1 MKSKILALALALA
14 AVPATSAFS
23 LNEVKPDFDA
33 YVSLL
38 NDKGYVIRSYDIS
51 QLADTT
57 YMLGLIVR
65 EYDGGKMIHD
75 GSERFNYMIRNR
87 LMASGFSESARASL
101 DPAEMADPEKGIVT
115 LGSRIN
121 IGLSPLNDSTLRI
134 SMEIPET
141 GASYQQLALRP
152 QTHPATGQIQHNY
165 LHRPFKVQ
173 EFQSDT
179 FIPLLFVGSAWYD
192 PEIGVFRFCGEN
204 EISPDLSEEIVS
216 HVPHFYVV
224 GIQAYKQKDK

>member
-38 NDKGYVIRSYDIS
+38 NDKGYVVRSYDIS

-121 IGLSPLNDSTLRI
+121 IGLSPPQRLHPPRKHGDSRDRRLL
-134 SMEIPET
+134 PAA
-141 GASYQQLALRP
+141 GA
-152 QTHPATGQIQHNY
+152 PAPDPSRN
-165 LHRPFKVQ
+165 RA
-173 EFQSDT
+173 D
-179 FIPLLFVGSAWYD
+179 SA
-192 PEIGVFRFCGEN
+192 
-204 EISPDLSEEIVS
+204 
-216 HVPHFYVV
+216 
-224 GIQAYKQKDK
+224 

>member
-38 NDKGYVIRSYDIS
+38 NDKGYVVRSYDIS

-101 DPAEMADPEKGIVT
+101 DPRKWPIRKRNRDSGLKNQY
-115 LGSRIN
+115 RI
-121 IGLSPLNDSTLRI
+121 IPLNDSTLRV

-165 LHRPFKVQ
+165 RDRPFKVQ

-216 HVPHFYVV
+216 HIPHFYVV